1 MNRTKIATVRGGL
14 CPGPSTALVSAAACL
29 ASVLVPAA
37 SAAPAPRA
45 DLTVASVR
53 VTPSAKPGE
62 SIAIAVTV
70 KNAGRVPTAPTKTT
84 FALSK
89 DTALGGDLK
98 LSERATTRAVR
109 PGKKRVTKLT
119 VVLPDGTPDGSYY
132 VLACADASRKV
143 RESKEK
149 NNCRASAAAVE
160 VISVFEGTLSGTLT
174 FSDVGE
180 SATGMWD
187 SWNRS
192 ATATINMSVS
202 GPHMGE
208 VFASTGSSYTLSG
221 TRDDVN
227 QGPSC
232 TYERHRTE
240 RGSGTLLYTGSAVND
255 DLYGKFTKTDLSGLS
270 LGVAMP
276 YGAELQENLC
286 GESKT
291 TSARSRDASDIKL
304 AEVSRTATTITYRPV
319 EWFGLL
325 SGTSEWDSVTGD
337 VVLTRTN

>member
-1 MNRTKIATVRGGL
+1 M
-14 CPGPSTALVSAAACL
+14 
-29 ASVLVPAA
+29 
-37 SAAPAPRA
+37 
-45 DLTVASVR
+45 
-53 VTPSAKPGE
+53 
-62 SIAIAVTV
+62 
-70 KNAGRVPTAPTKTT
+70 PTAPTKTT